1 MVGLIQKILLDL
13 VESSAGADAVLEVK
27 RRADVPEDKTFRMDE
42 AYDDAEW
49 RRLFAATCEVLNV
62 TQEQAE
68 EAYADFFYKD
78 SLKRWP
84 MWFQMAKNAREFIEL
99 QPRIHNGFATGVR
112 DPTAGQ
118 AINDKFQL
126 EKRNG
131 ELVMHYRSDNQLCGL
146 YKAMAKRINNHYG
159 DSAAITETQCLK
171 KGDPE
176 CELHICWK

>member
-13 VESSAGADAVLEVK
+13 IESSAGPDGVQEVK
-27 RRADVPEDKTFRMDE
+27 RRAGVAQDKTFRMDV

-49 RRLFAATCEVLNV
+49 RRLLAATCEILNI

-68 EAYADFFYKD
+68 EAYADFFCKD
-78 SLKRWP
+78 AIKRWP
-84 MWFQMAKNAREFIEL
+84 MWFQMSKSARDFLEL
-99 QPRIHNGFATGVR
+99 QPRIHNGFATGVQ

-126 EKRNG
+126 EKHNG
-131 ELVMHYRSDNQLCGL
+131 ELVMHYRSANQLCGL
-146 YKAMAKRINNHYG
+146 YKAIARWIINHYG
-159 DSAAITETQCLK
+159 DNATIKETQCLK

-176 CELHICWK
+176 CELHICWA